1 MFTSNSI
8 VESYHYKTSGIET
21 LSTPTPYLIASD
33 VPQLS
38 LLLAL
43 RFIEWVA
50 EYPDGVVCLPA
61 DKHAEPFIRATHR
74 LLDKW
79 DHAETRDLF
88 ARYGMN
94 KFKKPSFNGLHFV
107 QSNEFYPISPSQHN
121 SVYHFVMEHY
131 IEGFGFDPEKA
142 LLINSDTI
150 PLHNGKTYNEVFP
163 DCNID
168 LSLRYREVRDK
179 NDEIKKQSI
188 FKIDDWCSLYEKK
201 IRELGGI
208 GFYLG
213 TIGSDGR
220 IACNI
225 KGSDLFS
232 TTRITQTNFETQADA
247 ASTLGGIEVARR
259 RLVITIG
266 LGTITYNPEATAI
279 VFAAGEANADIIKAS
294 LESQMSSTCPATVI
308 QRLRNGR
315 FYLTKGSAK
324 KLEDQ
329 IAEYY
334 QSTPWDFSKTE
345 RAIIDLCIKIDKYA
359 YNLTLEDLL
368 ANPWCKQ
375 IPNLS
380 IDSVNKVV
388 DNIKMKLQ
396 RGLSCDTGK
405 VIYHTGPHHDDIM
418 LGIMPYANRQ
428 LLSANNDVHF
438 AVATSGYNSVTNN
451 FVIQTLQ
458 LTLKMMENEEIQMLL
473 YPDFFDEGYKHK
485 RYKDVYHFLDSCAR
499 KNEHE
504 KQRGLCHRIIRD
516 IIEIWGVKD
525 RNELASC
532 IEKNINE
539 LRNSYEGSKNPQKI
553 QFLKGRLREFEEEL
567 VWNYNGVRLDHI
579 HHWRL
584 KFYTEGLIPDN
595 QSDTETI
602 LDQFRDIRPDIISL
616 AFDPEGSG
624 PDTHYKVLQAIAG
637 AVRKWSQETDL
648 SHLRIIGYRN
658 VWFKFHLSEAT
669 MLIPVSLNDFAI
681 HQTAFAESYLTQV
694 EASYPSP
701 QCDGPFSE
709 ISRRIW
715 VEQMIQTQYMLGKKY
730 FYESENAL
738 IRSTHGIMYL
748 KEMNIH
754 EFITLANELKK
765 RSEGY

>member
-8 VESYHYKTSGIET
+8 VESYHYKTSET
-21 LSTPTPYLIASD
+21 GVPTTQTPYLIASN

-38 LLLAL
+38 LLMAL
-43 RFIEWVA
+43 RFIEWVSSH
-50 EYPDGVVCLPA
+50 PDGVVCLPA
-61 DKHAEPFIRATHR
+61 DKHAEPFIKATHR
-74 LLDKW
+74 LLDTW
-79 DHAETRDLF
+79 EQAETQSLL
-88 ARYGMN
+88 ARYGMAT
-94 KFKKPSFNGLHFV
+94 FKKPSLKGLHFV
-107 QSNEFYPISPSQHN
+107 QSNEFYPISPLQHN

-131 IEGFGFDPEKA
+131 IEGFGLDPEKA
-142 LLINSDTI
+142 LLINSDAI
-150 PLHNGKTYNEVFP
+150 LLHDDKTYNEVFP
-163 DCNID
+163 DCKID
-168 LSLRYREVRDK
+168 LSLRYCEVRDK
-179 NDEIKKQSI
+179 DDEVKKQSI
-188 FKIDDWCSLYEKK
+188 FQIDDWCSNYEER

-208 GFYLG
+208 GFYLD

-247 ASTLGGIEVARR
+247 ANTLGGIEVARS

-266 LGTITYNPEATAI
+266 LGTITFNPDATAI
-279 VFAAGEANADIIKAS
+279 VFAAGEANADIVKAS
-294 LESQMSSTCPATVI
+294 LESQMSSTYPATVI
-308 QRLRNGR
+308 RRLSNGR
-315 FYLTKGSAK
+315 FYLTKGSAC

-334 QSTPWDFSKTE
+334 KSSPWDFAKTE
-345 RAIIDLCIKIDKYA
+345 RAIIDLCVKIDKYA
-359 YNLTLEDLL
+359 HHLTMDDLL
-368 ANPWCKQ
+368 SDPWCSM

-380 IDSVNKVV
+380 LDTVTEVVNH
-388 DNIKMKLQ
+388 IKMKLQ
-396 RGLSCDTGK
+396 RGMSREKEK

-428 LLSANNDVHF
+428 LLSASNDVHF

-458 LTLKMMENEEIQMLL
+458 LTLQMMESGEVQMLL
-473 YPDFFDEGYKHK
+473 YPDFFSDGYKHK
-485 RYKDVYHFLDSCAR
+485 RYKDVYHFLDNCAR

-504 KQRGLCHRIIRD
+504 KQRGLCHRVIRD
-516 IIEIWGVKD
+516 SIEIW
-525 RNELASC
+525 EL
-532 IEKNINE
+532 KNREELVLCLHQIIND
-539 LRNSYEGSKNPQKI
+539 LTNSYEGSKNPPKVQL
-553 QFLKGRLREFEEEL
+553 LKGRLREFEEEL

-584 KFYTEGLIPDN
+584 KFYTEGLVPDN
-595 QSDTETI
+595 QSDTDAI
-602 LDQFRDIRPDIISL
+602 LDQFRNTRPDIISL

-624 PDTHYKVLQAIAG
+624 PDTHYKVLQAIAE
-637 AVRKWSQETDL
+637 AVRKWSLEADL
-648 SHLRIIGYRN
+648 SNLRIIGYRN
-658 VWFKFHLSEAT
+658 VWFKFHPSEAT
-669 MLIPVSLNDFAI
+669 MFVPVSLNDLAI

-701 QCDGPFSE
+701 ECDGPFSE

-715 VEQMIQTQYMLGKKY
+715 MRQMVQIQHVLGKNH
-730 FYESENAL
+730 FYESDNAL
-738 IRSTHGIMYL
+738 VRSTHGLIYL
-748 KEMNIH
+748 KEMDIH
-754 EFITLANELKK
+754 EFISLANELKK